1 MCLIFFAFLSIQ
13 GCDRTVD
20 DSQFYLLNG
29 EQKRLSDY
37 SDGWLLINFW
47 AEWCKPCLEEV
58 PELNEVYHAEA
69 ELGAS
74 LLAFSYDPVDNEQL
88 AAAKDKFNI
97 QYPIVATDPSPVVPF
112 KRPAKLPA
120 MLFIS
125 PQGKVFGPL
134 YGKQDI
140 QTIRKTIKQIKQTE

>member
-1 MCLIFFAFLSIQ
+1 MCLIFFAFLSMQ
-13 GCDRTVD
+13 GCERSVD
-20 DSQFYLLNG
+20 DSQFFLLNG
-29 EQKRLSDY
+29 EEKRLSDY

-58 PELNEVYHAEA
+58 PELNEVYGAEA
-69 ELGAS
+69 ELGAR
-74 LLAFSYDPVDNEQL
+74 LLAFSYDPVDNAQL

-97 QYPIVATDPSPVVPF
+97 QYPIVATNPAPVVPF

-125 PQGKVFGPL
+125 PQGEVFGPL

-140 QTIRKTIKQIKQTE
+140 HTIQKAIEEIKQAE